1 MMAGGAKPGTDRKYQ
16 SEIRDAAWR
25 AILRSVTDPDTR
37 RSDIREEDI
46 IEALTDLVAIVVS
59 ATEAAKS
66 NIAIRD
72 RVEAISK
79 KMRTR
84 ANEAVTKEEGKE
96 LFKNVTRAR

>member
-1 MMAGGAKPGTDRKYQ
+1 MMGGAKPGTDRKYQ
-16 SEIRDAAWR
+16 AEIRDAAWR

-37 RSDIREEDI
+37 RADIREEDI

-59 ATEAAKS
+59 ASEAGKS

-79 KMRTR
+79 KLRVR

-96 LFKNVTRAR
+96 LFKTVTRAR